1 MVEYIV
7 KSQLNKDQ
15 SDLIDAFKM
24 ECSASDIKSNK
35 EAKQLAKYI
44 NRHGKRTDRICNMIG
59 NLSK

>member
-1 MVEYIV
+1 MVEYMV

-24 ECSASDIKSNK
+24 ECSISDIKNNM

-44 NRHGKRTDRICNMIG
+44 NRHGKRTDKICSMI
-59 NLSK
+59 SKL